1 MNMKTKNFAAAK
13 AEPHTF
19 PVESVQQ
26 EVIGWIRE
34 YFRQN
39 GPGCNAI
46 VGISGGKDSSVVAA
60 LCVKALGKDR
70 VIGVLM
76 PDGEQNDI
84 ADARQLVEF
93 LGIKSFEINIC
104 GATSAIQRG
113 LLTCGITPTTQT
125 TTNLPAR
132 IRMSTLFAVSQS
144 CNGRVAN
151 TCNMSEDYIGWNTL
165 FGDSAGQFAPLAK
178 LTATEVVQLAE
189 SLGLPDNLVHKAP
202 ADGLT
207 AKTDE
212 DNFGF
217 TYEFLDHYIRTGY
230 YGNDTAT
237 AAKIDAM
244 NKRNKFKL
252 EPMPHFE
259 YYHNDPWR
267 Q

>member
-1 MNMKTKNFAAAK
+1 MKTKNFATAK
-13 AEPHTF
+13 AEPYTF

-26 EVIGWIRE
+26 ELIGWIRE

-93 LGIKSFEINIC
+93 LGIKSYEINIC

-113 LLTCGITPTTQT
+113 LYVAGIDPTAQT
-125 TTNLPAR
+125 KTNLPAR
-132 IRMSTLFAVSQS
+132 IRMSTLYAVAQS

-151 TCNMSEDYIGWNTL
+151 TCNLSENHLGWASRYGDEAGDY
-165 FGDSAGQFAPLAK
+165 SPLAK
-178 LTATEVVQLAE
+178 LTATEVIRLAE
-189 SLGLPDNLVHKAP
+189 YLGLPENLVHKAP

-217 TYEFLDHYIRTGY
+217 TYEFLDRYIRTGY
-230 YGNDTAT
+230 YGDDTAT

-244 NKRNKFKL
+244 HDRNKFKL
-252 EPMPHFE
+252 EPMPKFE
-259 YYHNDPWR
+259 YYPEDPYRW
-267 Q
+267 